1 MLKIFYL
8 RTAIFLIIHGINVKR
23 VEKERERER
32 EKKITLQKITLKYSA
47 VPCHLE

>member
-23 VEKERERER
+23 VEKERKRER
-32 EKKITLQKITLKYSA
+32 KKITLQKITLKYSA